1 MSPDGFVTGL
11 NGAAVLPQG
20 TELLVG
26 AIVVGI
32 VVVVGGIV
40 ATVELL
46 VVGAEVGGSVVV
58 GAEVGGGCVVGVVVA
73 GGGEVVATGGE
84 VVATVPGERVVTT
97 GGWVVADPPAE
108 GMVAG
113 VVVVDSPP
121 RDVELD
127 VELDGGSVTRV
138 VVGRT
143 VVTGALVATCRFG
156 DVSPPVATSKSRAAR
171 ATEASAYRPT
181 LKR

>member
-1 MSPDGFVTGL
+1 M
-11 NGAAVLPQG
+11 
-20 TELLVG
+20 VG
-26 AIVVGI
+26 AIVVGS
-32 VVVVGGIV
+32 VVVGGGMV

-46 VVGAEVGGSVVV
+46 DGGGGGSVLG
-58 GAEVGGGCVVGVVVA
+58 GAGVGGGCVVGVVVA

-84 VVATVPGERVVTT
+84 VGPTVPGDRPVTT
-97 GGWVVADPPAE
+97 GGWVVADPTAE

-113 VVVVDSPP
+113 VVVVDSSTLE
-121 RDVELD
+121 DVELD
-127 VELDGGSVTRV
+127 DELGGGSVTGVV

-143 VVTGALVATCRFG
+143 VVTGALAATCRFG